1 VPGHDRSVADRLVAA
16 FSLRFEGRDDAT
28 DIEPDKLGFGNIQ
41 GTESTEARLVFETIL
56 QTNHFKYFV
65 RRSALHNK
73 LASVVAFFFNP

>member
-41 GTESTEARLVFETIL
+41 GTEARLVFYVVW
-56 QTNHFKYFV
+56 QTRLFKNTFWIE
-65 RRSALHNK
+65 STLE
-73 LASVVAFFFNP
+73 FNVICEP